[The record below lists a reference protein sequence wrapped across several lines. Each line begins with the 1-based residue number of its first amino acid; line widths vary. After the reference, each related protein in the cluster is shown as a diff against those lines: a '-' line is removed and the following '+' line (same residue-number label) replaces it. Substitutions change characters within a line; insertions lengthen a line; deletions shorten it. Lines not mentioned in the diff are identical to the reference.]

1 MAATGTTR
9 CPTVTDVTSEIRRK
23 TKYVKNGIR
32 LSRDALS
39 NFINAA
45 RDDKPVSGLTHS
57 FYKYPARFSPRFVRT
72 AIEIFS
78 SPGDLVL
85 DPFMGGGTTLV
96 EALALG
102 RHAAGADISS
112 LATFIA
118 RVKTAN
124 YSDVDLDAV
133 DQWSDDAAK
142 LINMHAERPI
152 SERHDGQAYLRNL
165 DGQATWRMRKCIEQA
180 LASAV
185 QMSNRKRVE
194 LARCIVLSS
203 AQWALDGR
211 SRGVP
216 TVSEFRNS
224 LPSNARDMIVGA
236 REFRDFVK
244 SRASTKVP
252 AAVCMHRSASG
263 LETDPRMKRLAVPSL
278 ILTSPPY
285 PGVHVLY
292 HRWQVDGRKETP
304 APFWIADQR
313 DGSGESYYT
322 LGSRKAPKLK
332 NYFDNLRASM
342 KSIAA
347 VCSRDTLILQI
358 VAFSQP
364 SWQLPRYLSVVDDA
378 GLAEYFLDD
387 ISDSPDGRL
396 WRSVPNRK
404 WHADQKGQTSGS
416 NEVVFFHRL
425 K

>member
-1 MAATGTTR
+1 MKTQ
-9 CPTVTDVTSEIRRK
+9 RK
-23 TKYVKNGIR
+23 ARYTKEGIH
-32 LSRDALS
+32 LSSDALAD
-39 NFINAA
+39 FVNAA

-72 AIEIFS
+72 AIEVFS

-112 LATFIA
+112 LATFIT
-118 RVKTAN
+118 RVKTTRFTE
-124 YSDVDLDAV
+124 VDLDAV
-133 DQWSDDAAK
+133 GQWSEDAAK
-142 LINMHAERPI
+142 LINMHAERPT
-152 SERHDGQAYLRNL
+152 SGRHDKEAYLRNL
-165 DGQATWRMRKCIEQA
+165 DSRATWRVGKCIEQL

-185 QMSNRKRVE
+185 QMASKKRVA
-194 LARCIVLSS
+194 LARCIVLHS

-211 SRGVP
+211 STGVP
-216 TVSEFRNS
+216 TVSEFRDS
-224 LPSNARDMIVGA
+224 LPSRARNIIFGA
-236 REFRDFVK
+236 REFREFVRG
-244 SRASTKVP
+244 RAATNVP

-263 LETDPRMKRLAVPSL
+263 LETDPRIKRLAAPSL

-304 APFWIADQR
+304 APFWITDQR

-322 LGSRKAPKLK
+322 LGSRKAPELN

-347 VCSRDTLILQI
+347 VCSRDTLIMQI
-358 VAFSQP
+358 VAFSKP

-378 GLAEYFLDD
+378 GLVEYFLAD

-404 WHADQKGQTSGS
+404 WHADQKGQTNGA
-416 NEVVFFHRL
+416 NEVVLFHRL